1 MSNSKYK
8 IIKKIGEGGM
18 GSIYLGHDQILDRP
32 VAIKVLSSKLSS
44 NNEFMERFLTEA
56 RVCAKLNHPNIIK
69 IFDFG
74 TSQSTNQAYFV
85 MEFVDGESLAD
96 HIKFNKI
103 GTEKRLVEICKSVL
117 SGLKC
122 SHDQGI
128 LHRDIKPENILIN
141 EEGRPVIM
149 DFGIA
154 KLIQNESIT
163 RAGETMGTPEYM
175 SPEQVL
181 GNELNCQTDIYSFG
195 ILMYYMITG
204 RLPFQA
210 DTPIATALKHV
221 NEAPIPPSK
230 FNSSM
235 SHELENIILKA
246 IQKNKSSRYQNAS
259 EIIKDLE
266 SLYGQNIGSNIP
278 ACEIKPIKTDKF
290 DVYNLGDQNQNVD
303 ASQPAQ
309 NAKKLTTNGQPHA
322 IQNAEKT
329 TEIKPSI
336 ISFHDIIVKSIEE
349 EKLNFHELLFDAIT
363 DNDTVIFNFLIDFKI
378 PIDVIGENNS
388 TPLMHSIR
396 SNSND
401 IFDLL
406 ISNKVD
412 VNFKNK
418 TGETPLMIACA
429 VGDLETVKILIKK
442 GANQNIK
449 NSKNEI
455 AFNYAENKGYS
466 EITNYLLNI
475 SNTISETND
484 IEEPVNSKN
493 YRNGNL
499 SLNEIL
505 QENIANGNLNSGF
518 ELFQSIETDKLAI
531 ASILIK
537 QKLAGVNI
545 TDKKSNT
552 PLHQAVKFNNKTMAE
567 LLINNGANFNSVNN
581 NCETPLHIA
590 CFNGNIDLVSLLIAK
605 TDYNIK
611 NSNNKTA
618 LDIAKEKGTK
628 EIIKIIEATIKSRTP
643 SLINRFMDI
652 FK

>member
-18 GSIYLGHDQILDRP
+18 GSVYLGHDQILDRP

-44 NNEFMERFLTEA
+44 NKEFMERFLTEA

-74 TSQSTNQAYFV
+74 TSQNTNQAYFV
-85 MEFVDGESLAD
+85 MEFVDGESLTD
-96 HIKFNKI
+96 YIKFNKI
-103 GTEKRLVEICKSVL
+103 RTENRLIEICKSVL

-128 LHRDIKPENILIN
+128 LHRDIKPDNILIN
-141 EEGRPVIM
+141 KDGNPVLM

-204 RLPFQA
+204 RLPFKA
-210 DTPIATALKHV
+210 DTPIATALKQV
-221 NEAPIPPSK
+221 NEAPAPPSK

-235 SHELENIILKA
+235 SRELENIILKT
-246 IQKNKSSRYQNAS
+246 IHKNKNFRYQNAGEVIS
-259 EIIKDLE
+259 ALE
-266 SLYGQNIGSNIP
+266 TMNGSNIDTNFP
-278 ACEIKPIKTDKF
+278 VCEITPIKTDK
-290 DVYNLGDQNQNVD
+290 LNVD
-303 ASQPAQ
+303 NFSDSRQDNNNAQPVQ
-309 NAKKLTTNGQPHA
+309 NNDKITISNQPQA
-322 IQNAEKT
+322 VQNDGKT
-329 TEIKPSI
+329 AEIKPSK
-336 ISFHDIIVKSIEE
+336 ISFHDILVKSIEE
-349 EKLNFHELLFDAIT
+349 EKLNFHEMLFDAIA
-363 DNDTVIFNFLIDFKI
+363 DNDTIILNFLIDLKI
-378 PIDVIGENNS
+378 PIDIIGENNS
-388 TPLMHSIR
+388 TPLMHSIK

-406 ISNKVD
+406 ISNKAD

-429 VGDLETVKILIKK
+429 AGDLETVKILIKK

-466 EITNYLLNI
+466 EITNYLLSI
-475 SNTISETND
+475 SNTISKTDD
-484 IEEPVNSKN
+484 IDEPANSKN

-505 QENIANGNLNSGF
+505 QENLANGNLNAGF
-518 ELFQSIETDKLAI
+518 ELFQSIENDKLAV
-531 ASILIK
+531 ASILVK
-537 QKLAGVNI
+537 QKLTGVNI
-545 TDKKSNT
+545 KDKKSNT
-552 PLHQAVKFNNKTMAE
+552 PLHQAVKFNNKTVTE
-567 LLINNGANFNSVNN
+567 LLINNDADFNSVNN
-581 NCETPLHIA
+581 NGETPLHIA
-590 CFNGNIDLVSLLIAK
+590 CFNGNIDLVTLLIEK
-605 TDYNIK
+605 TDHTTK

-618 LDIAKEKGTK
+618 LDIAKEKGNK
-628 EIIKIIEATIKSRTP
+628 EIIKTIEAAIKSKTP